1 MQQLNSIACE
11 ICHFSK
17 IQYFKMSNTSY
28 LSSSWA
34 VLSCAM
40 YLLHETD
47 VSPSRLP
54 VLSNWIHISHSVCD
68 LGYHNSRYQKKKNA
82 INKRIT
88 FFHVNVTRPMY
99 SPKYGNKSRTRE
111 QISMNQSNL
120 SELKLPPESIIFF
133 RFPLALMTS
142 FIYDM
147 SSIVNTLHRP
157 PR

>member
-1 MQQLNSIACE
+1 MKYVISPRYNISKCQIQVTFLQVGQSYPAPCIFYLKPMFPHHVCQCFPIGSIFL
-11 ICHFSK
+11 I
-17 IQYFKMSNTSY
+17 
-28 LSSSWA
+28 
-34 VLSCAM
+34 
-40 YLLHETD
+40 
-47 VSPSRLP
+47 VS
-54 VLSNWIHISHSVCD
+54 VIWVITIAD
-68 LGYHNSRYQKKKNA
+68 TKKKKNV

-147 SSIVNTLHRP
+147 SSIVNTMHRP